1 MAFCEVGAAVAG
13 AMPGP
18 QSAASGAGRRGAP
31 LRFGELEVLVCADVT
46 FRLDGG
52 MMFGTVPRVMW
63 ERCAAPDER
72 NRVAVAARSML
83 VRGRDAAGNPALVLV
98 DTGLGDLAA
107 GARFRELY
115 GVADPP
121 WRLLAELA
129 ALGVAPEAVTHVV
142 LTHLHFDHAGGA
154 VRGAGAGARPTFPA
168 ARYLVH
174 GGELAYAR
182 APDRRSQASY
192 RAETWEPLAA
202 AGVLDPVAGEQEV
215 IPGLWL
221 RAAPGHTDHHQVVTV
236 TGGGRTLL
244 FTADLFPFAAHL
256 KPHYV
261 PALDVDPRRTMA
273 TRRRYLELIAAERW
287 LLLFQHDAG
296 HVLARL
302 DAGLGVVPVDLP

>member
-1 MAFCEVGAAVAG
+1 M
-13 AMPGP
+13 
-18 QSAASGAGRRGAP
+18 R
-31 LRFGELEVLVCADVT
+31 LGELEVLACADVT

-63 ERCAAPDER
+63 ERWAAPDHR
-72 NRVAVAARSML
+72 NRVPVAARSML
-83 VRGRDAAGNPALVLV
+83 VRGRDAAGKPALVLV
-98 DTGLGDLAA
+98 DTGLGGLAA
-107 GARFRELY
+107 DARFRDLY
-115 GVADPP
+115 GVTDPP
-121 WRLLAELA
+121 WRLLTELA

-154 VRGAGAGARPTFPA
+154 VRGVGGGARPTFPA

-192 RAETWEPLAA
+192 RAATWEPLAA
-202 AGVLDPVAGEQEV
+202 AGVLEPVAGEREV

-221 RAAPGHTDHHQVVTV
+221 RAAPGHTDYHQVVTV

-261 PALDVDPRRTMA
+261 PALDVDPRRTMT
-273 TRRRYLELIAAERW
+273 TRGRYLERIAAERW
-287 LLLFQHDAG
+287 LLLFQHDAAHDFAQIDAEG
-296 HVLARL
+296 GISGAPFAPQAAARRSC
-302 DAGLGVVPVDLP
+302 

>member
-1 MAFCEVGAAVAG
+1 MTQPVYAV
-13 AMPGP
+13 PP
-18 QSAASGAGRRGAP
+18 DPRRPP
-31 LRFGELEVLVCADVT
+31 LRLGELEVLVCADVT

-52 MMFGTVPRVMW
+52 VMFGTVPRVMW
-63 ERCAAPDER
+63 ERFAAPDGR
-72 NRVAVAARSML
+72 HRVAVATRSML
-83 VRGRDAAGNPALVLV
+83 VRGRDARGNPALVLV

-115 GVADPP
+115 GVTDPA

-129 ALGVAPEAVTHVV
+129 ARGVAPEAVTHVV

-154 VRGAGAGARPTFPA
+154 VQGAGGGGRPTFPA

-192 RAETWEPLAA
+192 RAECWEPLAA
-202 AGVLDPVAGEQEV
+202 AGVLDTVAGETEV

-221 RAAPGHTDHHQVVTV
+221 RDAPGHTDHHQVVTV
-236 TGGGRTLL
+236 AGGGRTVL

-261 PALDVDPRRTMA
+261 PASDVEPRRTMA
-273 TRRRYLELIAAERW
+273 TRRRYLELIAAEGW
-287 LLLFQHDAG
+287 LLLFQHDA
-296 HVLARL
+296 ARAL
-302 DAGLGVVPVDLP
+302 VQVDANLGVTPVPFR